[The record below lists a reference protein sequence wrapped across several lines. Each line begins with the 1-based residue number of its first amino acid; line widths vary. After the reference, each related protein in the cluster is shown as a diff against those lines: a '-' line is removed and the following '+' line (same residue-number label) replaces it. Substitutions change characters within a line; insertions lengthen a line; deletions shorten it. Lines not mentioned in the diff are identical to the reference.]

1 MPTEQGS
8 IVLGAAHDIAP
19 TMPPFSEEILPLERS
34 VTIRELTPED
44 ADLITAAFDIL
55 DHPAND
61 IHMVDVTES
70 ESDIVERINTPGTY
84 VFVGVNETGEV
95 IGTAMATDSKKRV
108 RRKRTTDIIVTSV
121 ELFATKTSVQSQ
133 RSRSAGDEPGYGTHM
148 YQALEK
154 YLFEDNGITSDGLQ
168 REMITIRIKRG
179 VPGWERM
186 LKIALNHGYVDE
198 KQYAHLSP
206 QELTTED
213 LKGVCQSLSLVYRRR
228 GWFKN
233 FLVNSNGG
241 TFPMLVCS
249 LS

>member
-186 LKIALNHGYVDE
+186 LKIALKSGNETKYWLCLLRDSNLLLKENLSVFIDE
-198 KQYAHLSP
+198 LNEINNMIGSSV
-206 QELTTED
+206 LT
-213 LKGVCQSLSLVYRRR
+213 LKGKR
-228 GWFKN
+228 
-233 FLVNSNGG
+233 
-241 TFPMLVCS
+241 
-249 LS
+249 